1 MEQKEILLEETTALL
16 QNADE
21 KTLKMVYAMLSIN
34 DTNNPSDWWDEM
46 QTDQK
51 ERLEVSITQA
61 EQGLTFPHTA
71 AEEILQKWS

>member
-34 DTNNPSDWWDEM
+34 DMSEPTDWWDEM
-46 QTDQK
+46 ETDQR
-51 ERLEVSITQA
+51 ERLKVSITQA
-61 EQGLTFPHTA
+61 EQGLTFPHKA